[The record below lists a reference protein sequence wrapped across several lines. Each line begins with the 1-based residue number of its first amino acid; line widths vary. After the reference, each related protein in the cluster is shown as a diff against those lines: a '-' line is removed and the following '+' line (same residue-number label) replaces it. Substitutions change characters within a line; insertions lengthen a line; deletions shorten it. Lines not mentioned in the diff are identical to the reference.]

1 MMGAREADRPGGL
14 WKKIWAAFLALVT
27 LAATAKP
34 LVEPFY
40 QSYLESPKIQ
50 CFPEETQDR
59 FKVRDE
65 FRSVLLGVKA
75 QIIIRCGE
83 NVISIVELVNY
94 YEANVVIFNETSGV
108 IKKERGTQAEYLQ
121 EYVNQEI
128 QEELA
133 KDYGADILEK
143 IGPLHVDMNLLG
155 EVKYQ
160 NLLGNTINRQC
171 IIGQDNLVQDYDVD
185 RPIIKKRL
193 NSIKLELKAT
203 PSAIEE
209 DEKVGEIV
217 RDAVERIN
225 ARLISKTDRKLTDL
239 LAKIPDGIFW
249 CILAAC
255 VITVLLTVWI
265 AAVQAKYHWARRR
278 TRRARKSLI
287 KILSVCIAVTFA
299 AENLGISAA
308 KALTR
313 TEDEKLIYED
323 SPLAEQQREESFFD
337 PRRSLMEIEE
347 EASQPTTFEKLHI
360 LKLYVGVKISQA
372 MLTAYETELE
382 PLYKNG
388 GGAPPEEPILPEWF
402 DISRCAALSEAA
414 RDKIEEQKEKCSNFS
429 NPANLYLL
437 EKELTDGA
445 LLEYTHLDFENLL
458 DIAADAVACGEQF
471 LTYGNRNING
481 DESPLYIN
489 AEDVALLN
497 GKLYWILGNCLEYGN
512 VPEEYSQYKNCFY
525 AAGFQCVALGR
536 AKIDEDDCD
545 YPKLSYYMGNFSEK
559 MLVGLTEKDRFYQQL
574 GQDAMR
580 YYEEALGLLES
591 DEVVKEKYNEED
603 GMVRNIRNGI
613 TTLEGM
619 GFKRSHPVEA
629 EG

>member
-1 MMGAREADRPGGL
+1 MRGAREADRPGGV
-14 WKKIWAAFLALVT
+14 WKKIWAALLALVT

-65 FRSVLLGVKA
+65 FRSVLLGMKA
-75 QIIIRCGE
+75 QIIVRCGE

-94 YEANVVIFNETSGV
+94 YEENVVKFNETSGV
-108 IKKERGTQAEYLQ
+108 IKKERGTQAEYLL
-121 EYVNQEI
+121 EYVNQAI
-128 QEELA
+128 QGELT
-133 KDYGADILEK
+133 KDYGEDILEK
-143 IGPLHVDMNLLG
+143 IGPLQVDINLLG

-193 NSIKLELKAT
+193 NSIKLELKETLA
-203 PSAIEE
+203 AIEE

-217 RDAVERIN
+217 RDAVERID
-225 ARLISKTDRKLTDL
+225 ARLISKTDRRLTDL
-239 LAKIPDGIFW
+239 LAKIPDWMFW

-255 VITVLLTVWI
+255 VIIVLLMVWI
-265 AAVQAKYHWARRR
+265 AAIQAKYNWARQR
-278 TRRARKSLI
+278 TRRARKSLK
-287 KILSVCIAVTFA
+287 KILSVCVAIAIA
-299 AENLGISAA
+299 AENIGVSAA

-337 PRRSLMEIEE
+337 PRRSQIEIDE

-360 LKLYVGVKISQA
+360 LKLYVGVKASQA

-388 GGAPPEEPILPEWF
+388 GGEPPEEPVLPEWF
-402 DISRCAALSEAA
+402 DISRCAALSEATQ
-414 RDKIEEQKEKCSNFS
+414 DKIKVQKENCSNFS

-445 LLEYTHLDFENLL
+445 LLEYMHLEFENLL
-458 DIAADAVACGEQF
+458 NITADAVACGEQF

-481 DESPLYIN
+481 YESPLYIN

-497 GKLYWILGNCLEYGN
+497 GKLYWTLGNCLEYGN
-512 VPEEYSQYKNCFY
+512 VPEEYKQYQNSFY
-525 AAGFQCVALGR
+525 AAGFQCMALGR
-536 AKIDEDDCD
+536 EKIDEDDLD
-545 YPKLSYYMGNFSEK
+545 YPKLSYYMGNFSER
-559 MLVGLTEKDRFYQQL
+559 MLAGLTETDEFYQQL
-574 GQDAMR
+574 GENAMG
-580 YYEEALGLLES
+580 YYEEALRLLERG
-591 DEVVKEKYNEED
+591 EELGRKYNEED
-603 GMVRNIRNGI
+603 DMRRNIQDGI
-613 TTLEGM
+613 TTLEEL
-619 GFKRSHPVEA
+619 GFKRSQPTEA
-629 EG
+629 EV